1 MNRIWR
7 IIADQNFCFISVQI
21 GCIRLISVPFFTALM
36 KSVLFIILAFTI
48 SVSAQSGRVKGSPTP
63 TPTPQDRSSVGYVPT
78 QVKTPAATA
87 KPTPTPVTDDIEKV
101 DSTLVPIPVSVLD
114 ANGRSVSNLREKDF
128 ELRIDGKVAEMGE
141 IFRSDAPIRLAML
154 FDNSSSVLIARDF
167 ERDAAIRFFRRVIR
181 PEKDQ
186 AALFSVA
193 DYTRLEQ
200 PFTNDVERL
209 TQAIQL
215 FPEPKGAT
223 ALFDGIVE
231 AADYLKKSTGR
242 RVLVIVSDGED
253 TYSSDKNTL
262 EAVVRLLHINNVQ
275 VYVVKTKDFENFKRT
290 GERQGNANIQALTA
304 ERRMI
309 EITAQTGGS
318 VYSPIDEREMKD
330 AFDRISAELA
340 QPYVISY
347 YPETET
353 DKAGEFREIGVTVK
367 TKQNV
372 TVRARK
378 GYYVGKK

>member
-1 MNRIWR
+1 MI
-7 IIADQNFCFISVQI
+7 FSSKC
-21 GCIRLISVPFFTALM
+21 LFF
-36 KSVLFIILAFTI
+36 VLFGCFAVSI
-48 SVSAQSGRVKGSPTP
+48 SAQSGRVKGTPTP
-63 TPTPQDRSSVGYVPT
+63 TPTPQDRTSIGYVPT
-78 QVKTPAATA
+78 QPKPVNTAA
-87 KPTPTPVTDDIEKV
+87 KPTPTPPADDILRV

-114 ANGRSVSNLREKDF
+114 ANGRSVSNLQEKDF
-128 ELRIDGKVAEMGE
+128 DLRIDGKIAEMGE

-167 ERDAAIRFFRRVIR
+167 EREAATRFFRRVIR

-200 PFTNDVERL
+200 PFTSDVERL

-231 AADYLKKSTGR
+231 AAEYLKGTPGR

-253 TYSSDKNTL
+253 TYSEPKNTL
-262 EAVVRLLHINNVQ
+262 EAVVRLLHVNNVQ

-290 GERQGNANIQALTA
+290 GERTGNANIHALTA
-304 ERRMI
+304 ERRML
-309 EITAQTGGS
+309 EITAQTGGA
-318 VYSPIDEREMKD
+318 VYSPIEEREMKD
-330 AFDRISAELA
+330 AFDRISGELA
-340 QPYVISY
+340 QQYVISY
-347 YPETET
+347 YPETES
-353 DKAGEFREIGVTVK
+353 DKAGEFREISVTVK

-378 GYYVGKK
+378 GYYVPKRN

>member
-1 MNRIWR
+1 MKRIWR
-7 IIADQNFCFISVQI
+7 IVADQNFYSISVQI
-21 GCIRLISVPFFTALM
+21 CFIRLIRVPFSIVLM
-36 KSVLFIILAFTI
+36 KAVLLTILSLAFT
-48 SVSAQSGRVKGSPTP
+48 VSAQSGRVKGTPTP
-63 TPTPQDRSSVGYVPT
+63 TPTPQDRTSVGYVPT
-78 QVKTPAATA
+78 QVKTPPSA
-87 KPTPTPVTDDIEKV
+87 KPTPTPTGDDIVKV

-114 ANGRSVSNLREKDF
+114 VNGRSVSNLHEKDF

-167 ERDAAIRFFRRVIR
+167 EREAAIRFFRRVIR

-200 PFTNDVERL
+200 PFTSDVDRL

-231 AADYLKKSTGR
+231 AADYLKATAGR

-253 TYSSDKNTL
+253 TYSEQKNTL
-262 EAVVRLLHINNVQ
+262 EAVIRLLHINNVQ
-275 VYVVKTKDFENFKRT
+275 VYVVKTKDFENYKRT
-290 GERQGNANIQALTA
+290 GERNGNANIHALTA
-304 ERRMI
+304 ERRML
-309 EITAQTGGS
+309 EITAQTGGA

-330 AFDRISAELA
+330 AFDRISGELA
-340 QPYVISY
+340 QQYVISY

-353 DKAGEFREIGVTVK
+353 DNAGEFREIAVTVK

-378 GYYVGKK
+378 GYYVPRK

>member
-200 PFTNDVERL
+200 PFTSDVERL

-253 TYSSDKNTL
+253 TYSSEKNTL
-262 EAVVRLLHINNVQ
+262 EAVVRL
-275 VYVVKTKDFENFKRT
+275 
-290 GERQGNANIQALTA
+290 
-304 ERRMI
+304 
-309 EITAQTGGS
+309 
-318 VYSPIDEREMKD
+318 
-330 AFDRISAELA
+330 
-340 QPYVISY
+340 
-347 YPETET
+347 
-353 DKAGEFREIGVTVK
+353 
-367 TKQNV
+367 
-372 TVRARK
+372 
-378 GYYVGKK
+378 